1 MDWKKVFLRQG
12 TCFHLSEKGPLKHT
26 YLQCTQQAWCPLAL
40 CSVLPAQPYF
50 ASSLLLAWKMYS
62 GLIWPLSNS
71 PVTITSSGNVVF
83 LDDHNTTLC
92 SPSAPSSFSQALKCW
107 LHFRVLPPC
116 FVFPCYLTCLCEQS
130 QSLSLNTYRVS
141 TPWLAVF

>member
-1 MDWKKVFLRQG
+1 MDWKKVCLLQG
-12 TCFHLSEKGPLKHT
+12 TCFHLLEKGTLKHT

-71 PVTITSSGNVVF
+71 PVTIPPSGNAVF
-83 LDDHNTTLC
+83 LDDQDTTLC
-92 SPSAPSSFSQALKCW
+92 SPSAPSSSSQALKRW
-107 LHFRVLPPC
+107 LPFRVLPC
-116 FVFPCYLTCLCEQS
+116 SVFLCYLTHLCEWS
-130 QSLSLNTYRVS
+130 QSLSLNTCRVP